1 MNVWLIGATVLL
13 AALLP
18 CGVVLVRAPIL
29 DALVALELV
38 TTLATVALLLL
49 AEGSHRSSYFAVPIV
64 LAFLNVV
71 GALIFVRFLADQRL

>member
-1 MNVWLIGATVLL
+1 MNVWLIGATILL

-18 CGVVLVRAPIL
+18 CGIVLIRAPIL

-49 AEGSHRSSYFAVPIV
+49 AEGYHRSSYFGVPIV
-64 LAFLNVV
+64 PAFLNFI
-71 GALIFVRFLADQRL
+71 GALIFVRFLSDQRL

>member
-1 MNVWLIGATVLL
+1 VNVWLLGATVLL

-18 CGVVLVRAPIL
+18 CGVVLLRAPIV

-38 TTLATVALLLL
+38 TTLATVVLLLL
-49 AEGSHRSSYFAVPIV
+49 AEGYHRSSYFGVPIV

-71 GALIFVRFLADQRL
+71 GALIFLRFLVDRRI

>member
-1 MNVWLIGATVLL
+1 MNVWLTGATVLL

-18 CGVVLVRAPIL
+18 CGFVLVQAAIL

-38 TTLATVALLLL
+38 TTLTTVALVLL
-49 AEGSHRSSYFAVPIV
+49 AEGYHRSSYFAVPIV

-71 GALIFVRFLADQRL
+71 GALIFIRLLADRRL